1 MRKIFT
7 LALLLLSSQL
17 TAGNYDTSITEIE
30 RSWAKIYY
38 GTNKNQQP
46 HQYKQLLLH
55 INSLNATYPDHT
67 ELLIWQAITLAT
79 HAEQESSFDALS
91 SIHKAKDLLLKAIS
105 INPQAMDG
113 AAFVTL
119 GSLYSLVPGW
129 PIAFGNDEKAEQA
142 LKKALSINP
151 QGIDSNYFYGEFL
164 LTHNQPHQARNF
176 FQTAINAPVRKTQEF
191 ADTQLKNEARLGL
204 ASASASA
211 RKISGKKGFF
221 ADLFHAVVY
230 AKNTPPPK
238 TH

>member
-1 MRKIFT
+1 MRKILT

-30 RSWAKIYY
+30 RSWAQTYY
-38 GTNKNQQP
+38 DTDKDQQP

-55 INSLNATYPDHT
+55 INRLNATYPDHA

-79 HAEQESSFDALS
+79 HAEQENGFNALS

-113 AAFVTL
+113 SAFVTL
-119 GSLYSLVPGW
+119 GSLYSMVPGW
-129 PIAFGNDEKAEQA
+129 PIAFGSDEKAEQA

-164 LTHNQPHQARNF
+164 LSHNQPHQARNF
-176 FQTAINAPVRKTQEF
+176 FQTAINAPIRKTQEF

-204 ASASASA
+204 ASASTNA
-211 RKISGKKGFF
+211 RKISGKKGFL

-230 AKNTPPPK
+230 ATNSPPPK